1 MSSWDHL
8 KECRVVRLNA
18 TLFPIR
24 PPEAELY
31 HRYGISPLSVEANT
45 PEEQIPQLADCDAI
59 LIVSAPLPRQVV
71 RSLTRCRIISR
82 LGAGTDKIDVA
93 AATEMG
99 IVVSNVPDFCV
110 QEQADHTLALLLALT
125 RQIPQ
130 MGKDMRAG
138 AWNRARRNPHLQRLA
153 GHTLG
158 LVGFGRSAR
167 AVALRARAFG
177 MRVLAT
183 RRKMNAPSEDANELC
198 VEMVDLDRL
207 LAESDYVSLH
217 LPLSADTY
225 HLLDDAALRRMKPGA
240 FLINTSRGA
249 LVDENALVAAL
260 REGRL
265 GGAGLDTFEQ
275 INVFSET
282 EFVPQHPLLEL
293 NNVVLTPHVAAA
305 SPDAMY
311 AVSKGGVENV
321 VAVLSGHFPPAENI
335 VNAGVAPRFPL
346 ADYDPQLFEVLPSHK

>member
-1 MSSWDHL
+1 MNRWNDL
-8 KECRVVRLNA
+8 KEYRVVRLNA

-24 PPEAELY
+24 EPEAELY
-31 HRYGISPLSVEANT
+31 QKYNITPQLVEANT
-45 PEEQIPQLADCDAI
+45 PDEQIPQLADCDAI
-59 LIVSAPLPRQVV
+59 LIVSAPLTTQVV
-71 RSLTRCRIISR
+71 KSLARCRIISR

-93 AATEMG
+93 TATARG

-110 QEQADHTLALLLALT
+110 EEQADHTMALLLALT
-125 RQIPQ
+125 RQLPQ
-130 MGKDMRAG
+130 TGKDMRAG
-138 AWNRARRNPHLQRLA
+138 EWNRARQNPYLQRLA

-167 AVALRARAFG
+167 AVAKRAQAFG

-183 RRKMNAPSEDANELC
+183 RRNKTAPRREIDELG
-198 VEMVDLDRL
+198 VEMMELDEL
-207 LAESDYVSLH
+207 LAASDYVSLH
-217 LPLSADTY
+217 LPLNADTY
-225 HLLDDAALRRMKPGA
+225 HLLDDAALRRMKPTA

-249 LVDENALVAAL
+249 IVDEDALVAAL

-265 GGAGLDTFEQ
+265 AGAGLDTYEH

-293 NNVVLTPHVAAA
+293 DNVVLTPHIAAT

-311 AVSKGGVENV
+311 AVSKGGVENT
-321 VAVLSGHFPPAENI
+321 VAVLSGYLPPADHI
-335 VNAGVAPRFPL
+335 VNPAVTPRFPL
-346 ADYDPQLFEVLPSHK
+346 KEYDPRLFEDAAA